1 LQSKFFIG
9 KELAYTVTKYLDYR
23 SIILMGVLDMQLRCM
38 LCGKIIEEEL
48 VTKPDPLDD
57 DYDDEYED
65 ELPKKKPLAVCLM
78 CQAKLKHEADE
89 SQKIP
94 KPM

>member
-1 LQSKFFIG
+1 
-9 KELAYTVTKYLDYR
+9 
-23 SIILMGVLDMQLRCM
+23 MQLRCM
-38 LCGKIIEEEL
+38 LCGKIMEEEL
-48 VTKPDPLDD
+48 VSNPDPLED
-57 DYDDEYED
+57 DYDE
-65 ELPKKKPLAVCLM
+65 ELPKKKSLSVCLR

>member
-1 LQSKFFIG
+1 
-9 KELAYTVTKYLDYR
+9 
-23 SIILMGVLDMQLRCM
+23 M

-48 VTKPDPLDD
+48 ANTNPYDD
-57 DYDDEYED
+57 DDDD
-65 ELPKKKPLAVCLM
+65 MPKKSLSVCLR
-78 CQAKLKHEADE
+78 CKAKLKHEADE